1 MTNSKKVNSEN
12 NLSDWWRSDL
22 AKMVGDAS
30 FELATPTV

>member
-1 MTNSKKVNSEN
+1 LHVGCEAAI
-12 NLSDWWRSDL
+12 DL